1 MRDLEAASGRGANGR
16 WLRATLATALL
27 FLSGVLLPFGGPL
40 IVLVTPQPGLRLG
53 GQARTTSL
61 LALTAV
67 VTLGVGAIAGIP
79 AAVLYS
85 LSFGLLT
92 VTLPI
97 LLARDWSL
105 EVTIGC
111 ATAIVAATLL
121 AAALCIG
128 SPAEL
133 FMAMRQSLD
142 QVRAEAV
149 QVYGRA
155 GLAADVVRELEQGS
169 VRLIELVLR
178 VTPALFVLSIAAMV
192 LLNLE
197 LLRRS
202 QRSRGAAPVFGDL
215 TRWKCPPEL
224 VWLLIASGYATFLM
238 GGVLQSVAANVFAVL
253 LAVYFCQG
261 LVIAQFYMRRW
272 RSPFWVVGLVY
283 VFIVVE
289 WLLAT
294 GVTLLGVF
302 DLWADFRRLNP
313 RPVEED

>member
-1 MRDLEAASGRGANGR
+1 MQQLDTAFARGAFQR
-16 WLRATLATALL
+16 WLRATLSTALL
-27 FLSGVLLPFGGPL
+27 FLSGVLLPVVGPFL
-40 IVLVTPQPGLRLG
+40 VLVCPQPGLRLAA
-53 GQARTTSL
+53 QARTQSL
-61 LALTAV
+61 VALTAV
-67 VTLGVGAIAGIP
+67 VSVIV
-79 AAVLYS
+79 AAVAGPAPALLYA
-85 LSFGLLT
+85 LGFGLPT
-92 VTLPI
+92 IVLPI

-105 EVTIGC
+105 EVTVGC
-111 ATAIVAATLL
+111 ATAIVAAALL
-121 AAALCIG
+121 CAVASSG

-133 FMAMRQSLD
+133 FAALQQALD
-142 QVRAEAV
+142 RVREEAV
-149 QVYGRA
+149 RVYGRA

-169 VRLIELVLR
+169 VRLAEVVLR
-178 VTPALFVLSIAAMV
+178 VTPALFVLAIASMV

-202 QRSRGAAPVFGDL
+202 QRSHGAAPVFGDL

-224 VWLLIASGYATFLM
+224 VWLLIAGGYGTFLM
-238 GGVLQSVAANVFAVL
+238 DGGAQWVAANLFAVL

-272 RSPFWVVGLVY
+272 RSPFWVVALVY
-283 VFIVVE
+283 LFIVVE

>member
-1 MRDLEAASGRGANGR
+1 LG
-16 WLRATLATALL
+16 TALL
-27 FLSGVLLPFGGPL
+27 FLSGVLLPLGGPL
-40 IVLVTPQPGLRLG
+40 IVLLTPQPGLRLG
-53 GQARTTSL
+53 AQAQTSSR

-67 VTLGVGAIAGIP
+67 VTLVVGGVAGAP
-79 AAVLYS
+79 AAILYA

-92 VTLPI
+92 VMVPLV
-97 LLARDWSL
+97 LARDWSL

-111 ATAIVAATLL
+111 ATALVAGSLF
-121 AAALCIG
+121 AAALASG
-128 SPAEL
+128 SPAAL
-133 FMAMRQSLD
+133 FTAMRQSLD

-149 QVYGRA
+149 HVYGRA
-155 GLAADVVRELEQGS
+155 GLAPDVIRELELGS
-169 VRLIELVLR
+169 ARLIELVLR
-178 VTPALFVLSIAAMV
+178 LMPALFVLSIAAMV
-192 LLNLE
+192 LVNLE

-202 QRSRGAAPVFGDL
+202 QRARGAAPVFGDL

-224 VWLLIASGYATFLM
+224 VWLLIAGGYGTFLLD
-238 GGVLQSVAANVFAVL
+238 GASQWVAANVFAVL

-283 VFIVVE
+283 LFIVVE

>member
-1 MRDLEAASGRGANGR
+1 MQELEGLSRRDARTR
-16 WLRATLATALL
+16 WLRATLATTLL
-27 FLSGVLLPFGGPL
+27 FLSGVLLPFCGPL
-40 IVLVTPQPGLRLG
+40 IVLLTPQPGLRLVAHG
-53 GQARTTSL
+53 RPFSV
-61 LALTAV
+61 LALTGV
-67 VTLGVGAIAGIP
+67 VTAGVALVAGIP
-79 AAVLYS
+79 AAVLYA
-85 LSFGLLT
+85 LAFGLPT
-92 VTLPI
+92 TMLPI
-97 LLARDWSL
+97 LLGRDWSL

-111 ATAIVAATLL
+111 ATAIVAVALFV
-121 AAALCIG
+121 AALCIG

-133 FMAMRQSLD
+133 FTAMQQSID

-149 QVYGRA
+149 HMYGRA
-155 GLAADVVRELEQGS
+155 GLAPDVVRELEQGS
-169 VRLIELVLR
+169 ARLIELVLR
-178 VTPALFVLSIAAMV
+178 LTPALFVLSIAAMV

-202 QRSRGAAPVFGDL
+202 QRAHGAAPVFGDL

-224 VWLLIASGYATFLM
+224 VWLLIASGYGTFLVN
-238 GGVLQSVAANVFAVL
+238 GAAQWVAANVFAVL

-261 LVIAQFYMRRW
+261 LVIAEFYMRRW

-283 VFIVVE
+283 LFIVVE